1 MKPIRLY
8 YIDDHH
14 VTRSGLRTMFRS
26 SRDSIYV
33 VGEAKSIDE
42 ALADAK
48 LKSFDVFL
56 LDLWLESG
64 DPLKNFSLLHSAFP
78 NHPVVIYTG
87 DRTAYWQ
94 RKMYGAGAAGYID
107 KESEKYEIQL
117 ILEQVVQG
125 NRCFKDYR
133 PENKDKKVID
143 FYRDAKYELSGNE
156 QNILRLLVNGES
168 STVIAEKL
176 SIHCSTVDKSLR
188 RIRKKFNVQSNIELV
203 KALLIMD

>member
-14 VTRSGLRTMFRS
+14 VTRSGLRTIFRS

-33 VGEAKSIDE
+33 VGEAKSIIE
-42 ALADAK
+42 ALEDAK
-48 LKSFDVFL
+48 FKSIDVFL

-87 DRTAYWQ
+87 DRTAHWQ
-94 RKMYGAGAAGYID
+94 RKMYSAGAAGYID
-107 KESEKYEIQL
+107 KDAEKHEIQVV
-117 ILEQVVQG
+117 LEQVVQG
-125 NRCFKDYR
+125 NRCFTNYR
-133 PENKDKKVID
+133 PENNEKKIID
-143 FYRDAKYELSGNE
+143 FYRDAKYELSVNE
-156 QNILRLLVNGES
+156 QSILKLLVNGDS
-168 STVIAEKL
+168 SIVIAEKL

-188 RIRKKFNVQSNIELV
+188 RIRKKFHVQSNIELV